1 MARVLIGCGILWL
14 ALGMSSGAGHGDEPL
29 PFSGDLRLRFNHF
42 DAPAKVAREKFS
54 VRLRLGTE
62 KKVNEAVT
70 FGARI
75 ATGGN
80 NPISADGTL
89 TDFLGRPEFR
99 VDRAYLN
106 WKPQPHTTVTAG
118 KFANP
123 FQRTEM
129 IWDEDVCPGGLVVTT
144 DLSPSGRSSI
154 KVRNVAGLLT
164 VFEVKEGSDLL
175 LYADQVQWDL
185 GRGRNAALAYYAY
198 QSPQSLAKAYDK
210 GTFTSNDTNRRNQ
223 GAFVSEGFRMVNLL
237 LQYRLPLK
245 TEASVTAT
253 LDWVK
258 NTRADDQD
266 QGFRFLVE
274 ASQGKG
280 VGAWQATLGYTDVE
294 ADATLAAFTDS
305 NWSGT
310 DCRGFKV
317 GYQKTVAPNTDIAL
331 TYFAGQRPF
340 AGIGTAH
347 NLYLDFK
354 TKF

>member
-1 MARVLIGCGILWL
+1 MFLPRAFGE
-14 ALGMSSGAGHGDEPL
+14 EPL
-29 PFSGDLRLRFNHF
+29 SFSGDLRLRFNHF
-42 DAPAKVAREKFS
+42 DTPDQAVREKFS

-89 TDFLGRPEFR
+89 TDFFGRPEFR
-99 VDRAYLN
+99 VDRAYLS
-106 WKPQPHTTVTAG
+106 WRLRPGTTVVGG

-129 IWDEDVCPGGLVVTT
+129 IWDEDVCPGGVMVASELTR
-144 DLSPSGRSSI
+144 DPQSPV

-175 LYADQVQWDL
+175 LYADQIQCDF
-185 GRGRNAALAYYAY
+185 GRGLNVALAYYGY
-198 QSPQSLAKAYDK
+198 QSPQSLAKAYEK
-210 GTFTSNDTNRRNQ
+210 KTFTSNDTNRRNS
-223 GAFVSEGFRMVNLL
+223 GAFVADGFKMVNLL
-237 LQYRLPLK
+237 LQYRLPTK
-245 TEASVTAT
+245 AEISPMVT

-258 NTRADDQD
+258 NTQADGQD
-266 QGFRFLVE
+266 QGFRFLVD

-331 TYFAGQRPF
+331 TYFTGKRPF
-340 AGIGTAH
+340 AGVSTAH